1 MEPKNKPDM
10 IIFVMAYLGLL
21 GLGALFSGLIVFGLI
36 IPAMYDLGSSFQLG
50 SSLQGGVVVMGLLG
64 ILALLVA
71 VVAGWAMIGLWQGK
85 AAARAMALFLTAM
98 MLVVSA
104 FSIPMLL
111 LVGMEGIALVVPLA
125 TAVFLLI
132 TGSSVCW
139 GLTRPSI
146 SLHFRYSD

>member
-21 GLGALFSGLIVFGLI
+21 SLGALFGGLMVFGLI
-36 IPAMYDLGSSFQLG
+36 IPAMRDLGSSFQLG
-50 SSLQGGVVVMGLLG
+50 SSLQGGVVIMGLLG

-71 VVAGWAMIGLWQGK
+71 VVAGWAMMGLWQGK
-85 AAARAMALFLTAM
+85 AAGRAVALILTVM
-98 MLVVSA
+98 MLLVSA

-111 LVGMEGIALVVPLA
+111 LVGMGGIALVVPLA
-125 TAVFLLI
+125 TAVFLLL
-132 TGSSVCW
+132 TGSSVLW

-146 SLHFRYSD
+146 SAHFRYNA